1 MNKDFKKF
9 APAGLYL
16 SLIAAA
22 VSLGLYVV
30 ERKISLPLQISLG
43 IIVLGLA
50 LTVFLDP
57 QKAKEAI
64 TGRQGR
70 NSSNAF
76 LMVVAVLGILAVIN
90 YLGYTNPKSW
100 DLTEG
105 QKNSLTPET
114 IEILNKLPSKVTIT
128 GFYSARFSRETAT
141 QLFEKYKSAANGNFD
156 YKYIDP
162 DADPAAAQKAQIT
175 RDGTLVVSMDSRS
188 EQITYADEKEI
199 SNVIV
204 RLANPG
210 KRNVY
215 FLTGHG
221 EFVLEGNSEAKYSLV
236 KTTLEAKNYTVQT
249 INLLNSSSIPED
261 ALAIIIA
268 GGKTPLNEKEVSL
281 LKDYLKKGKAV
292 VWLDDP
298 SAESGIKAAD
308 DLFSAYKNLT
318 GE

>member
-128 GFYSARFSRETAT
+128 GFYSTRFSRETAT

-175 RDGTLVVSMDSRS
+175 AMERWWYPWIAAVNRSRTLTRKKFPMLLSAWQIQGKKCVFFNRS
-188 EQITYADEKEI
+188 WRICI
-199 SNVIV
+199 G
-204 RLANPG
+204 R
-210 KRNVY
+210 
-215 FLTGHG
+215 
-221 EFVLEGNSEAKYSLV
+221 
-236 KTTLEAKNYTVQT
+236 
-249 INLLNSSSIPED
+249 
-261 ALAIIIA
+261 
-268 GGKTPLNEKEVSL
+268 
-281 LKDYLKKGKAV
+281 
-292 VWLDDP
+292 
-298 SAESGIKAAD
+298 
-308 DLFSAYKNLT
+308 
-318 GE
+318 